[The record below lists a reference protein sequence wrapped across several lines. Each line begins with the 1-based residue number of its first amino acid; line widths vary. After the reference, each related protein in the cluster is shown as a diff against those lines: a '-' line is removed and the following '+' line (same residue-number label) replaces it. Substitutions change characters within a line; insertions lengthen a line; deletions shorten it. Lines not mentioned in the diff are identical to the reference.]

1 VTSIHSVFIV
11 TKPLQLIICEIIS
24 EQLDLDQ
31 KTLILRIDA
40 FKDAKAVAQRISKH
54 GFWTEM
60 RVVETKRDEVREVL
74 KIRPNELFVI
84 GDVGIRAFFTL
95 LKYKMFINKP
105 LWVYEEGRANYG
117 FEWYPNGF
125 KKSIFKRM
133 GIGVHNGG
141 CRFTNGLF
149 VFKPEKISDE
159 LLNRRNNFIVQK
171 INPPFQDYCISNFER
186 LCFYFDI
193 PEKLI
198 PKNKSGEVL
207 NLYLSYWLVE
217 DPQQFPYAM
226 AIDFAKKP
234 LKGLKI
240 LKSHPHIKNN
250 DALNI
255 PGFDVVL
262 DGSIPI
268 ELILIKMAAISNK
281 IIVWHHGSSVDLYI
295 KFPNVEFRRLRG
307 TS

>member
-1 VTSIHSVFIV
+1 MPSSHSVFIV

-31 KTLILRIDA
+31 KTLILRIDT
-40 FKDAKAVAQRISKH
+40 FKDAKAVAQRISEH
-54 GFWTEM
+54 GFWTEI
-60 RVVETKRDEVREVL
+60 RFVKTKQDEVREVF
-74 KIRPNELFVI
+74 KIRPDELFVI

-105 LWVYEEGRANYG
+105 LWVYEEGSANYG
-117 FEWYPNGF
+117 YEWYPNGF
-125 KKSIFKRM
+125 KESIFKRM
-133 GIGVHNGG
+133 GIGVQNGS

-149 VFKPEKISDE
+149 VFKPEKISDQ

-207 NLYLSYWLVE
+207 NLYLSNWSFE

-234 LKGLKI
+234 LKGLKM
-240 LKSHPHIKNN
+240 LKPHPHLKY
-250 DALNI
+250 DDTLMI
-255 PGFDVVL
+255 PGFDAIIN
-262 DGSIPI
+262 GSAPV
-268 ELILIKMAAISNK
+268 ELHLIRMASNYK
-281 IIVWHHGSSVDLYI
+281 KVIVWHHGSSASQYI
-295 KFPNVEFRRLRG
+295 KLPNVEFRVL
-307 TS
+307 S